1 MSQHELAG
9 EPPPQAESQPVTVG
23 RYLLHR
29 QIARGGMATI
39 HIARLIGDEGF
50 NRIVAAKRLLPEFA
64 EDSEFVAMFL
74 DEGRVASRIHHRNVV
89 PVLDVVT
96 TGGEVILVQEYVH
109 GAPLHWL
116 LKAARRNKCRIPI
129 DIAVSIACQVLAGLH
144 AAHETLDEMG
154 MPLHIVHRDV
164 SPQNVMVA
172 VDGTARLLDFGIA
185 KAAMAAHITREGQF
199 KGKLAYAAPEQLYGH
214 ATLQS
219 DVYSLSVLL
228 WELLVGYRMHQSM
241 QGEVELVATIM
252 NGRLPTITAALAAD
266 RDSLGPDRWR
276 ELQALEP
283 VIKVGLAVEV
293 ADRWTTAADMEQ
305 ALVDVVR
312 PASSA
317 DVAGWIKTLGKEF
330 IENHDRVL
338 ATEEASWRRVATTL
352 QLRIASVPR
361 EIPRELSGPG
371 SSSGAR
377 STASVPSTP
386 GLVPA
391 QPVAPVRPWQPGLS
405 TLIAALCGLIVA
417 LVIVIVVVIR
427 SPSTRTVVTP
437 PLSAAPAP
445 SATTPASAAVAP
457 TSAAVAPA
465 STSPATAPTA
475 TPAVPGA
482 GAVAMPPRETPETAP
497 IAAAPT
503 APSTGTQALAAP
515 TTGTPTTGTP
525 TTGPSSATPT
535 TANPSATVTAE
546 PTIPPEPIELRI
558 GRGPS
563 SPPRRPTP
571 PPAPRKPAVAT
582 PPAPTPAPAT
592 TRTSP
597 DPKADCEPP
606 FYFENQKKIFKP
618 QCL

>member
-9 EPPPQAESQPVTVG
+9 EPPPQAESQPVTIG

-116 LKAARRNKCRIPI
+116 LKAARRNKSRIPI

-185 KAAMAAHITREGQF
+185 KAAMAAHVTREGQF

-241 QGEVELVATIM
+241 QGEVELVAAIM
-252 NGRLPTITAALAAD
+252 NGRLPTITEALGAD

-305 ALVDVVR
+305 ALIDVVR

-317 DVAGWIKTLGKEF
+317 DVATWIKALGREF
-330 IENHDRVL
+330 IDKHDRVL
-338 ATEEASWRRVATTL
+338 AVEEASWRRVATTL
-352 QLRIASVPR
+352 QLRIAAVPR
-361 EIPRELSGPG
+361 EVPRERSGPG
-371 SSSGAR
+371 SSPGAR
-377 STASVPSTP
+377 STANLPSAPSAT
-386 GLVPA
+386 PA
-391 QPVAPVRPWQPGLS
+391 QPPAPVRPWQPGLS

-427 SPSTRTVVTP
+427 SPSTRTVMTP
-437 PLSAAPAP
+437 PLPAAPAP
-445 SATTPASAAVAP
+445 SPI
-457 TSAAVAPA
+457 APA
-465 STSPATAPTA
+465 PS
-475 TPAVPGA
+475 
-482 GAVAMPPRETPETAP
+482 
-497 IAAAPT
+497 PT
-503 APSTGTQALAAP
+503 APGGPSAGTQALAAP
-515 TTGTPTTGTP
+515 SVTPITDTPPAAPTTTTP
-525 TTGPSSATPT
+525 SAVATVPAPTSVPATPSVP
-535 TANPSATVTAE
+535 APPSVPATPPVPATL
-546 PTIPPEPIELRI
+546 PEPAALRI
-558 GRGPS
+558 GRSS
-563 SPPRRPTP
+563 SPPRRPP
-571 PPAPRKPAVAT
+571 LQPAPRKPAVAT
-582 PPAPTPAPAT
+582 PPTPTPAPAA

-606 FYFENQKKIFKP
+606 FYYENHKKVFKP